1 MIVPEGRAYEVVPGG
16 KTFLQSIA
24 LIRAGKLKMVYY
36 GRYVIA
42 YS

>member
-1 MIVPEGRAYEVVPGG
+1 MKLFRAE
-16 KTFLQSIA
+16 KLLQSIA